1 MDALQEWQT
10 SLIIEL
16 FLQPD
21 AQLTL
26 TCRHYQEGY
35 SEMSCSNRGGR
46 RNQSNAFAYAVFYLR
61 TPSDREFPLFL
72 GLPYNLVFKRH
83 LKYYLHLKDSP
94 CDSF

>member
-1 MDALQEWQT
+1 MDALQERQT

-26 TCRHYQEGY
+26 TRHHYREGY

-46 RNQSNAFAYAVFYLR
+46 RNQSTAFAYAVLYLR
-61 TPSDREFPLFL
+61 TPSDQELPLFL
-72 GLPYNLVFKRH
+72 G
-83 LKYYLHLKDSP
+83 SAI
-94 CDSF
+94 